1 MSSHHCHLTTTQT
14 PLFPQLLGEMRKNMF
29 QHVMCRFTDL
39 PTSSGT
45 AVVQH
50 LVSCSVFWRIKHTKQ

>member
-1 MSSHHCHLTTTQT
+1 
-14 PLFPQLLGEMRKNMF
+14 MF
-29 QHVMCRFTDL
+29 QHVMCRVTDL

-50 LVSCSVFWRIKHTKQ
+50 VVSCSVENKIYQTIEIRLMLRDVRSPSSHPEY